1 MPTRNV
7 LRASPIDF
15 DAILPEVNTLGN
27 CMLLEKKFNGS
38 KSKSPMNIF
47 LERVHE
53 FRKETLEIELW
64 AK

>member
-1 MPTRNV
+1 
-7 LRASPIDF
+7 
-15 DAILPEVNTLGN
+15 
-27 CMLLEKKFNGS
+27 MLLEKKFNGS